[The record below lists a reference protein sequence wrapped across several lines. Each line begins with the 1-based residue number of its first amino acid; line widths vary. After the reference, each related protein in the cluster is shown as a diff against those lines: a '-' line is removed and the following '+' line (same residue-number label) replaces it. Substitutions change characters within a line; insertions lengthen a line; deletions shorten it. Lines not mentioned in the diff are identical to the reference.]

1 MNTELA
7 IKVTDLVKC
16 YGGFRAVNK
25 INLSIQ
31 KGEVFALLGPNGAG
45 KTTTIEI
52 LEGHRKKT
60 SGFISVL
67 GNNPEKNSHSFRNK
81 IGIVLQDT
89 GIEPYLTVKE
99 VLTQFSG
106 FYDNPM
112 PINKLLNL
120 TGTQPFRNMRVKK
133 LSGGQKRRLDVAIGL
148 SGNPDLI
155 FLDEPTTG
163 FDPAA
168 RRESW
173 DMIKKLQSFGKTIL
187 LTTHYMD
194 EAEYLANRIALM
206 FKGTIK
212 TIGTLDELRQE
223 SKNTTISFTINTNEV
238 LPESIL
244 KIAQFS
250 SNNVTI
256 QTYYPTQTLYDVTNW
271 AHANNIVLNQLKVT
285 PASLEDIF
293 LQMVKEQT

>member
-1 MNTELA
+1 
-7 IKVTDLVKC
+7 
-16 YGGFRAVNK
+16 
-25 INLSIQ
+25 
-31 KGEVFALLGPNGAG
+31 
-45 KTTTIEI
+45 
-52 LEGHRKKT
+52 
-60 SGFISVL
+60 
-67 GNNPEKNSHSFRNK
+67 
-81 IGIVLQDT
+81 
-89 GIEPYLTVKE
+89 
-99 VLTQFSG
+99 
-106 FYDNPM
+106 
-112 PINKLLNL
+112 
-120 TGTQPFRNMRVKK
+120 
-133 LSGGQKRRLDVAIGL
+133 
-148 SGNPDLI
+148 
-155 FLDEPTTG
+155 
-163 FDPAA
+163 
-168 RRESW
+168 
-173 DMIKKLQSFGKTIL
+173 
-187 LTTHYMD
+187 MD

-223 SKNTTISFTINTNEV
+223 SKNTTISFAINTNEV